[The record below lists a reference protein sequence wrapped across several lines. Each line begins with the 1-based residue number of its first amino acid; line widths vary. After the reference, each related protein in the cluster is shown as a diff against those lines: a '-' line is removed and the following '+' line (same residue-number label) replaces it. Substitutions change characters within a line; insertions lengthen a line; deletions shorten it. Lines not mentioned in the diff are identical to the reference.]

1 MNDFKPFEDKLAG
14 LIAALSP
21 AGRRRMT
28 VDIAKKLRQRQQQ
41 RIKSQKAPD
50 GSPFTPS
57 KRQPVRAK
65 KGRIKREMFAKLRT
79 SRYMKATGNNSAA
92 VVEFTGKVQC
102 ISSGSRINHP
112 PKAQP
117 SSTHSARFWALPKM
131 TGSLWEASS
140 LTTSPINSIPASANH
155 YRLLPD
161 ISDGIVLLISRKSSK
176 CGN

>member
-28 VDIAKKLRQRQQQ
+28 ADIAKKLRQRQQQ

-50 GSPFTPS
+50 GSPFTPR

-79 SRYMKATGNNSAA
+79 NRYMKANGNDSAA
-92 VVEFTGKVQC
+92 VVEFTGKVQ
-102 ISSGSRINHP
+102 RIARVHQFGLQD
-112 PKAQP
+112 KP
-117 SSTHSARFWALPKM
+117 SLYGRIIEYPARQLIGFSIDDIDFVETLI
-131 TGSLWEASS
+131 
-140 LTTSPINSIPASANH
+140 INN
-155 YRLLPD
+155 LQE
-161 ISDGIVLLISRKSSK
+161 
-176 CGN
+176 

>member
-50 GSPFTPS
+50 GSPFAPR

-65 KGRIKREMFAKLRT
+65 QGRIKREMFAKLRT
-79 SRYMKATGNNSAA
+79 NRYMKASGNDSAAMVEFTVKVQRIARVHQLGLKDKPSPKSAA
-92 VVEFTGKVQC
+92 VEYPQRQLLGFTDDDRQLVESV
-102 ISSGSRINHP
+102 IIDYL
-112 PKAQP
+112 A
-117 SSTHSARFWALPKM
+117 
-131 TGSLWEASS
+131 
-140 LTTSPINSIPASANH
+140 
-155 YRLLPD
+155 D
-161 ISDGIVLLISRKSSK
+161 
-176 CGN
+176 

>member
-28 VDIAKKLRQRQQQ
+28 ADIAKKLRQRQQQ

-50 GSPFTPS
+50 GSPFTPR

-79 SRYMKATGNNSAA
+79 NRYLKASGNDSSA
-92 VVEFTGKVQC
+92 VVEFTGKVQ
-102 ISSGSRINHP
+102 RI
-112 PKAQP
+112 
-117 SSTHSARFWALPKM
+117 ARVHQYGLRDKPRHYSNYVKYQKRQLLGVDKF
-131 TGSLWEASS
+131 EQDV
-140 LTTSPINSIPASANH
+140 INN
-155 YRLLPD
+155 
-161 ISDGIVLLISRKSSK
+161 IVIGYLE
-176 CGN
+176 